1 MSHIDELIV
10 QEVEQE
16 LVNRVPS
23 SAAVYNALLKKVE
36 VDESNTFTA
45 ANYFPDV
52 DIENV
57 PDSQLQ
63 LVVNVKSIRQ
73 YIISI
78 LEQVV
83 DTVISLLP
91 DYTYTKR
98 YEFLVAS
105 DTWTINHQQN
115 TDRIMV
121 SLYQLGTD
129 RQLIAPY
136 QIINN
141 MSLKILFSSPERGY
155 ADIKFY

>member
-1 MSHIDELIV
+1 MSHIDELII

-36 VDESNTFTA
+36 VDGSNTFTA

-63 LVVNVKSIRQ
+63 LVVNVRSLRQ

-78 LEQVV
+78 FNQVA

-91 DYTYTKR
+91 SFTYTKR

-105 DTWTINHQQN
+105 DVWTINHQQN
-115 TDRIMV
+115 TDRISV

-129 RQLIAPY
+129 RQLVAPY
-136 QIINN
+136 YVINN
-141 MSLKILFSSPERGY
+141 MSLQVLFSTPESGY